1 MSKTIRM
8 LLLGLIACHSDSPT
22 VRETA
27 ARHTQAD
34 RTHAMAALS
43 GALDEVYGTLKANPA
58 DTTRALNRA
67 RPEIEKYYTVDEAAA
82 FELWTGSGE
91 WMLYIPTPPHTSTV
105 WLARTTEHL
114 VVEPDALPPEAKAKV
129 GL

>member
-1 MSKTIRM
+1 VRRV
-8 LLLGLIACHSDSPT
+8 LLLALIACQSHSGS
-22 VRETA
+22 VRESA
-27 ARHTQAD
+27 AKHTQAD

-43 GALDEVYGTLKANPA
+43 AALDEVYAVLKANPA
-58 DTTRALNRA
+58 DTAGALGRA
-67 RPEIEKYYTVDEAAA
+67 RPQIEKYYTPDEAAA

-91 WMLYIPTPPHTSTV
+91 WLLYIPTQPHTSTV
-105 WLARTTEHL
+105 WLARTTDHL